1 MTAID
6 CLRILR
12 KGFLVL
18 IVWNLILTGTL
29 LVQFSNNQQ
38 KELNQQ
44 ICNLE
49 AIPPYEIIEEF

>member
-1 MTAID
+1 MTAIE
-6 CLRILR
+6 CLKMLR

-29 LVQFSNNQQ
+29 LIKFTNNQQ
-38 KELNQQ
+38 EKLNQQ